1 MERGQVMRDIKKLVG
16 LCVCLMMVISGSIA
30 MAHDDGDGET
40 KGLKSKESEGLCYGT
55 APFSVTTPATV
66 LTWISAS
73 FVILFSCKA
82 VLTFAVIAVS
92 EIAVTVP

>member
-1 MERGQVMRDIKKLVG
+1 MRDIKKLVG

-55 APFSVTTPATV
+55 A
-66 LTWISAS
+66 LE
-73 FVILFSCKA
+73 VILARRRYTPRPNRSGGKNSPDGKA
-82 VLTFAVIAVS
+82 MHS
-92 EIAVTVP
+92 GGR